1 MGNRNRKKEG
11 NPIVAIA
18 VILIVLIISAGGG
31 AAIPILLVLGAVGY
45 SAYIAAERSK
55 GAKKTDSDTD
65 TASAAAPQSFDAKKI
80 ADEAKRS
87 ISKVLTQDMKKHD
100 FDDCGDDHE
109 HVEPSYNMP
118 ADEKRR
124 EQLKSM
130 LKNGLIEK
138 DEYEILMRKYG
149 L

>member
-18 VILIVLIISAGGG
+18 IIILGVILSADAAIS
-31 AAIPILLVLGAVGY
+31 IPILLVLGVVGY
-45 SAYIAAERSK
+45 SIYITVKRSK
-55 GAKKTDSDTD
+55 GANKTDSDTD
-65 TASAAAPQSFDAKKI
+65 TASAAAPESFNPRKFADDAR
-80 ADEAKRS
+80 RS

>member
-55 GAKKTDSDTD
+55 GAKKTDSDSD
-65 TASAAAPQSFDAKKI
+65 TSAAPQSFDAKKI

>member
-65 TASAAAPQSFDAKKI
+65 TAAAPQSFDAKKI

>member
-65 TASAAAPQSFDAKKI
+65 TASAAAH
-80 ADEAKRS
+80 R
-87 ISKVLTQDMKKHD
+87 T
-100 FDDCGDDHE
+100 
-109 HVEPSYNMP
+109 
-118 ADEKRR
+118 
-124 EQLKSM
+124 
-130 LKNGLIEK
+130 
-138 DEYEILMRKYG
+138 
-149 L
+149 

>member
-45 SAYIAAERSK
+45 SIYIAAKRSNS
-55 GAKKTDSDTD
+55 ANKTDSDSD
-65 TASAAAPQSFDAKKI
+65 TAAAPQSFDPRKF
-80 ADEAKRS
+80 ADDARRS

-118 ADEKRR
+118 ADVKRR

-138 DEYEILMRKYG
+138 DEYQILLRKYN
-149 L
+149 LE